1 MTYTIKV
8 FAYVTLFLSPL
19 LYGQCMW
26 TLLST
31 SCGTFFFP
39 GWLLFFPLKGNINA
53 RAWSVLDNNVL
64 ST

>member
-8 FAYVTLFLSPL
+8 FAYITLFLSPL

>member
-31 SCGTFFFP
+31 SCGSFFSRLAP
-39 GWLLFFPLKGNINA
+39 FFPLKGNINA